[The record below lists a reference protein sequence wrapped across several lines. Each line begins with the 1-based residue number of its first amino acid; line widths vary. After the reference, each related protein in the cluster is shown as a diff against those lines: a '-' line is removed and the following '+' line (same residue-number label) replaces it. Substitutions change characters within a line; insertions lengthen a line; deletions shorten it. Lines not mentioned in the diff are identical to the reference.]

1 MDVSIDARPPT
12 TPGRRRKV
20 VMIPSVGGG
29 IGHLSRTAALARAL
43 TSLDS
48 NVMVEYLLDADR
60 LRPFNID
67 ACRRMGFRP
76 RFLPSRTRD
85 NRDAIV
91 AACLD
96 DADVIVDDCSRY
108 LQPLHRCVPQAA
120 WVSIP
125 MHPLG
130 DELFMDW
137 PSLAQMDLVL
147 WAYAP
152 LVGIPAELD
161 VVADKLV
168 ETGPFLE
175 TEGVPGRTDARRAL
189 GLRAVGPHVTY
200 APRGFPFGREFG
212 HRVLASVF
220 GAVSALRQGGFP
232 DLELVLL
239 AVNDPAELKG
249 VPGVPDT
256 LPNWVHVEGVV
267 TPARSLLHASAADIV
282 VGEGTSTMHEAAALR
297 SALVLM
303 PGPIREAELLA
314 HGLARERAASTFT
327 REQTTPEG
335 VMEAF
340 RSALTSEP
348 RQEDRLDRAR
358 ALVTGGGGAKR
369 AAEAILGLHGRSHL
383 ASRLGLRPDRS

>member
-1 MDVSIDARPPT
+1 MDASIDTEHGNGA
-12 TPGRRRKV
+12 GQRRKV

-29 IGHLSRTAALARAL
+29 IGHLSRTASLARAL
-43 TSLDS
+43 VALDP
-48 NVMVEYLLDADR
+48 NVEVEYLLDTDR
-60 LRPFNID
+60 LRPFNIE
-67 ACRRMGFRP
+67 ACRRMGHRP
-76 RFLPSRTRD
+76 RFLPPRNRE
-85 NRDAIV
+85 NRDSIV

-96 DADVIVDDCSRY
+96 DADIIVDDCSRY

-125 MHPLG
+125 MHPVG

-137 PSLAQMDLVL
+137 PNLAQMDLIL

-152 LVGIPAELD
+152 LVGVPAELD
-161 VVADKLV
+161 VVSDRLV

-175 TEGVPGRTDARRAL
+175 TAGVPGRAEARRAL
-189 GLRAVGPHVTY
+189 GLRAVGQHVTY

-212 HRVLASVF
+212 HRVLASVY
-220 GAVSALRQGGFP
+220 GAVDALRRDGLP

-239 AVNDPAELKG
+239 AVDDPTDLKG
-249 VPGVPDT
+249 VAGVPET
-256 LPNWVHVEGVV
+256 LPQWVRVEGMVM
-267 TPARSLLHASAADIV
+267 PAQSLLHASAADVV

-314 HGLARERAASTFT
+314 HGLAREKAASAFT

-335 VMEAF
+335 VKEAF
-340 RSALTSEP
+340 RFALSPGRHLE
-348 RQEDRLDRAR
+348 ERLDRAR
-358 ALVTGGGGAKR
+358 KLVIGGGGAKR
-369 AAEAILGLHGRSHL
+369 AAEAILGLR
-383 ASRLGLRPDRS
+383 RPSLLPAREVRYPRRP